1 MEESKENLWESAQE
15 RLQKILNKE
24 IYNLWFAPIQV
35 QSLEEEIIVLE
46 VANDF
51 CEVWLQ
57 DNYLGLIQEVLGQL
71 TGRRLKVQF
80 VVSGVAEES
89 DDKGKKSQA
98 PSEENSRVE
107 PVVGSED
114 RLSLGMSA
122 QGFPFNPNNT
132 FDAFVVGSENTFAH
146 AAAMA
151 VAKSPGKS
159 YNPLFLYGGVGL
171 GKTHLLHAI
180 GHLVIANRKKARIAY
195 VSSEKFTNEYIDA
208 IQNHKTMAFRRK
220 YRRMDVLLID
230 DIQFLSGK
238 ERIQEEFFHTFNALY
253 EARKQIVMTCDRP
266 ASEIKNLENRL
277 VSRFEWGLTADL
289 QLPDFETRM
298 AILKKKSEAMSY
310 NLPDNVVQFLAR
322 RIRSNIRRLEGAL
335 IRVASFA
342 SLTGTDLTLDVV
354 EDLLREVLNEESKQ
368 NVNIDQIQKKVA
380 EHYDIR
386 IADMKSKRRPESIA
400 FPRQIAMFLS
410 RQMTD
415 HSLSAIGEA
424 FGGRDHGT
432 VLHACKLVKNRIEV
446 DGKVRQGV
454 QFLERQL
461 MR

>member
-1 MEESKENLWESAQE
+1 VIKILEFKEKADCRISPGFLLQPWQPHGRRCFHSPQRESKENLWESAQE

-159 YNPLFLYGGVGL
+159 YNPLFL
-171 GKTHLLHAI
+171 
-180 GHLVIANRKKARIAY
+180 
-195 VSSEKFTNEYIDA
+195 
-208 IQNHKTMAFRRK
+208 
-220 YRRMDVLLID
+220 
-230 DIQFLSGK
+230 
-238 ERIQEEFFHTFNALY
+238 
-253 EARKQIVMTCDRP
+253 
-266 ASEIKNLENRL
+266 
-277 VSRFEWGLTADL
+277 
-289 QLPDFETRM
+289 
-298 AILKKKSEAMSY
+298 
-310 NLPDNVVQFLAR
+310 
-322 RIRSNIRRLEGAL
+322 
-335 IRVASFA
+335 
-342 SLTGTDLTLDVV
+342 
-354 EDLLREVLNEESKQ
+354 
-368 NVNIDQIQKKVA
+368 
-380 EHYDIR
+380 
-386 IADMKSKRRPESIA
+386 
-400 FPRQIAMFLS
+400 
-410 RQMTD
+410 
-415 HSLSAIGEA
+415 
-424 FGGRDHGT
+424 
-432 VLHACKLVKNRIEV
+432 
-446 DGKVRQGV
+446 
-454 QFLERQL
+454 
-461 MR
+461 